1 LIDIKHHIVMVYVIG
16 TIGFFAGFALGVLI
30 LNALLKDRSRAELL
44 EDRGL
49 KWTYGL
55 FAWIVAAVTSYAA
68 VQSYYI
74 HLANGSF

>member
-1 LIDIKHHIVMVYVIG
+1 MVYLVG
-16 TIGFFAGFALGVLI
+16 TIGFFSGFVLGVFI
-30 LNALLKDRSRAELL
+30 INGLLKDRSRRELL

-55 FAWIVAAVTSYAA
+55 LAWVIAGITAYAA

-74 HLANGSF
+74 YF

>member
-1 LIDIKHHIVMVYVIG
+1 MVYVIG
-16 TIGFFAGFALGVLI
+16 TIGFLAGFALGVLI
-30 LNALLKDRSRAELL
+30 LNGLLKDRSRAELL

-55 FAWIVAAVTSYAA
+55 FVWVVAAVTSYAA

-74 HLANGSF
+74 HIYDGSFESQKEVKK